1 MPSVPSRS
9 ESVGTGPICPHAA
22 KFFTNAANGESGI
35 SGDAKLKTDA
45 VLNGKAAHK
54 LSVNGTDPVNETNGH
69 HLKNVNVEHTENG
82 SEGTTERKWIRPDLP
97 SRCTWKLGDPNTE
110 SPHKH
115 CQQ

>member
-1 MPSVPSRS
+1 MPSVPSSS

-22 KFFTNAANGESGI
+22 KVLTNAANGKSGI

-54 LSVNGTDPVNETNGH
+54 LSVNGTDSVNETNGH
-69 HLKNVNVEHTENG
+69 HVKNVNVEHIENG

-97 SRCTWKLGDPNTE
+97 SRCTWKLGDPNVE

-115 CQQ
+115 FQQ